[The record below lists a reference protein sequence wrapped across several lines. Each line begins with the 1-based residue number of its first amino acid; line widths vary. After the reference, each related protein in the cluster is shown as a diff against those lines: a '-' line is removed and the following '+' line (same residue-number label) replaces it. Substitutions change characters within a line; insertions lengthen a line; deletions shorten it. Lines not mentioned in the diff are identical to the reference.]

1 MYSNA
6 SKDDIILGSGDSK
19 NRVPSSNTRE
29 VILSHRNIHE
39 TKSSKRN
46 KDKPSGRNFL
56 QKMINSSKEDSI
68 ETLKTPFL
76 GDYE

>member
-29 VILSHRNIHE
+29 VILSHRNIHD

-56 QKMINSSKEDSI
+56 
-68 ETLKTPFL
+68 
-76 GDYE
+76 